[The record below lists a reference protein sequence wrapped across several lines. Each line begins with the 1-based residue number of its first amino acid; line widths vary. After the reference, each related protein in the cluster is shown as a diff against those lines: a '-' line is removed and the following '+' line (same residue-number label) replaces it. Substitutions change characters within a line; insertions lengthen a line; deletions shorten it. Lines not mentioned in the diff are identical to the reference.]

1 MSQILSVKLNKF
13 ESVDGSRIGSRQVL
27 YQSNLYN
34 KHKLISWKCKVNKCN
49 STLNIDEENLNVIRE
64 PSKHIDHPEV
74 TAVRVA
80 VLQAINKMKVA
91 AKEETTVDL
100 KTIYNRYLKTLTDAK
115 FLLNDISSINDGQL
129 LPYVEFRS
137 TLWRLRGSVVP
148 VLPKL
153 LADIDFDLPEYKDYT
168 LTSESKLFLQ
178 YDNKKIG
185 KRILIFMS
193 AVGIDWLRE

>member
-1 MSQILSVKLNKF
+1 MRSFTIKYYIYILFYKLVCFLLQQLTEMSQILSVKLNKF
-13 ESVDGSRIGSRQVL
+13 ECVDGSRIGSRQVL

-137 TLWRLRGSVVP
+137 KKNKVKKLVFWEWKTKVRCTLL
-148 VLPKL
+148 
-153 LADIDFDLPEYKDYT
+153 D
-168 LTSESKLFLQ
+168 
-178 YDNKKIG
+178 
-185 KRILIFMS
+185 
-193 AVGIDWLRE
+193 